1 MSGRTSVR
9 ERLAFGPKRGLGA
22 ANSIAAQAAR
32 DEETLSELVA
42 ALKDDRAAVAGR
54 AANALK
60 KVQQMRPEAL
70 QPHAKR
76 ILRVAMVC
84 KQLQARWNLTIVIGG
99 LELRGEDRALAA
111 ELMFEAL
118 RSESAFLRT
127 FAMQGLWDLARDD
140 AALMRQVRPMVQ
152 EFATTGTAAM
162 RARARMLLTNTGARR

>member
-1 MSGRTSVR
+1 VSGRASVR
-9 ERLAFGPKRGLGA
+9 ERLAAGPKRGLGE

-32 DEETLSELVA
+32 DEKTLAELVA
-42 ALKDDRAAVAGR
+42 ALKDDRAAVVSR

-76 ILRVAMVC
+76 ILRAAMAS
-84 KQLQARWNLTIVIGG
+84 QELRARWNLTVAVGG
-99 LELRGEDRALAA
+99 LELRGRDRALAV
-111 ELMFEAL
+111 ELMFDAL

-127 FAMQGLWDLARDD
+127 FAMQGLWELAKGDS
-140 AALMRQVRPMVQ
+140 ALMQRVRPMVQ

-162 RARARMLLTNTGARR
+162 RARARKLLADNRGQH